1 MDYELPGGFF
11 GGIADKLFMERQIE
25 RDIKHSNATF
35 KALCEA
41 EVLAH
46 ADRAN

>member
-11 GGIADKLFMERQIE
+11 GDIADRLFMERQIE
-25 RDIKHSNATF
+25 RDVKHSNENF

-41 EVLAH
+41 KVPAH
-46 ADRAN
+46 A

>member
-25 RDIKHSNATF
+25 RDIKLSNANF

-41 EVLAH
+41 KVPSH
-46 ADRAN
+46 V